1 MTYRIKQIIN
11 LRLLVHNNKV
21 SKLTSKVVVFHD
33 RVATPTYS
41 TPIESIRKVRMKSS
55 TLGLISP
62 LSFPSPFPW
71 QWFR

>member
-1 MTYRIKQIIN
+1 MKLIIAYK
-11 LRLLVHNNKV
+11 LTLHNNKV

-33 RVATPTYS
+33 RYIAISPTYS